1 MRRIIEL
8 MLILLLT
15 EGTLHSQEIVEA
27 FPHLAFRQ
35 PIFLTYA
42 PDGTD
47 RIFVAQ
53 QDGIIKV
60 FLNDSTATIADTL
73 VNLSTSLSSSNGEEG
88 LLGLAFDPDFTLN
101 GRFYVNY
108 TAPSPLRTVV
118 RRFTIPSATPNAADP
133 ASGFIIIEIDQPFTN
148 HNGGMIT
155 FGPDGYFYIGM
166 GDGGSGGDP
175 LNNAQDRTKLLGK
188 ILRID
193 VRDTTPTT
201 HYVIPPD
208 NPFVGNSS
216 GYREEIWAYGLRNP
230 WRFSF
235 DPATGQL
242 WAGDVGQN
250 SWEEVDLIERGKN
263 YGWRIMEGFH
273 CYTPSSGCDTTGL
286 TLPIVEYSHSFG
298 IAVTGGYVYRG
309 SARPDLI
316 GAYLY
321 GDYGSGRIWMS
332 RYDNATLTKDS
343 LLLQF
348 PRSISSFGADSH
360 QELYIV
366 SYDTSANNKIYRFAR
381 SDAVSVDK
389 EAQST
394 VLPGYSLKQ
403 NYPNPFNGISNF
415 GFSIADFSH
424 VSLKIFDVLGQ
435 KVATLV
441 SDNKPAGTYTVQF
454 DASGLASGIYF
465 YRLRTERFISTKKL
479 ILLK

>member
-1 MRRIIEL
+1 MRRILESL
-8 MLILLLT
+8 LILLLT
-15 EGTLHSQEIVEA
+15 QGTLYCQQIVDA

-35 PIFLTYA
+35 PIFLTSA
-42 PDGTD
+42 ADGTE
-47 RIFVAQ
+47 RIFVVQ

-60 FLNDSTATIADTL
+60 FQNDSAATVVDTL
-73 VNLSTSLSSSNGEEG
+73 LNLSASLSASSGEEG
-88 LLGLAFDPDFTLN
+88 LLGLAFDPGFAIN

-118 RRFTIPSATPNAADP
+118 RRFTIPSATPNTADP
-133 ASGFIIIEIDQPFTN
+133 ASGFTIIEINQPFTN
-148 HNGGMIT
+148 HNGGMLA
-155 FGPDGYFYIGM
+155 FGPDGYLYIGM

-193 VRDTTPTT
+193 VGDSTQTT

-208 NPFVGNSS
+208 NPYAGNSS

-235 DPATGQL
+235 DPPTGQL

-273 CYTPSSGCDTTGL
+273 CYDPPSGCDMTGL
-286 TLPIVEYSHSFG
+286 SLPIVEYGHSLG

-321 GDYGSGRIWMS
+321 GDYGSGRIWML
-332 RYDNATLTKDS
+332 RYESGMLTKDS

-348 PRSISSFGADSH
+348 PRSVSAFGMDAH

-366 SYDTSANNKIYRFAR
+366 SYDTSANNKIYRFA
-381 SDAVSVDK
+381 SSAAVSV
-389 EAQST
+389 ENEPRPT
-394 VLPGYSLKQ
+394 VQAGYSLKQ
-403 NYPNPFNGISNF
+403 NYPNPCNGMSNF

-435 KVATLV
+435 EVATLV
-441 SDNKPAGTYTVQF
+441 NDSRPAGTYSMQF
-454 DASGLASGIYF
+454 DASELASGIYF
-465 YRLRTERFISTKKL
+465 YELRTERFIANKKL
-479 ILLK
+479 LLLK